1 VPWLPELFSAP
12 VLQQFLDK
20 RRRDKLVAVPYFDGL
35 MAGDPGPL
43 VESFAGEPEVHDP
56 MRGRIKG
63 VAAFT
68 AFVTETSAW
77 LRQHRASVEDVE
89 HLILERRG
97 CEEVVLHLD
106 TDNGTVG
113 VPIVVVADR
122 RLDGRIDEL
131 RIYFSS
137 RPLIGRRATRPP
149 LLQADPGLPQSDAV
163 GAYLHAF
170 ATGDVAAIVAAFDSE
185 GYLRDAEGRQHS
197 REGPDGVSAY
207 YQRLFSTGGGIPL
220 ESCALVD
227 DGRKCVLE
235 YNVVGGAPRGC
246 RLTLGPGS
254 SCVVTA
260 EGSQPSGS
268 TTTPFRRWV
277 ATRSRAADQQAP
289 GAGHSDC
296 G

>member
-1 VPWLPELFSAP
+1 MPWLPELFSAP

-35 MAGDPGPL
+35 IAGDPGPL

-77 LRQHRASVEDVE
+77 LRQQRAWVEDVE
-89 HLILERRG
+89 HVILERRG
-97 CEEVVLHLD
+97 SEEVVLHLD

-113 VPIVVVADR
+113 VPILVVADR
-122 RLDGRIDEL
+122 RPDGRIDEL

-137 RPLIGRRATRPP
+137 QPLTGRRATRPP
-149 LLQADPGLPQSDAV
+149 LLQADPGLPQSGAV
-163 GAYLHAF
+163 GAYLHALT
-170 ATGDVAAIVAAFDSE
+170 TGDVAAIVAAFEPE
-185 GYLRDAEGRQHS
+185 GYLRDAEGHQHI
-197 REGPDGVSAY
+197 RAAPEGLSAY

-227 DGRKCVLE
+227 DGRNCVLE
-235 YNVVGGAPRGC
+235 YNVVGWG
-246 RLTLGPGS
+246 
-254 SCVVTA
+254 
-260 EGSQPSGS
+260 
-268 TTTPFRRWV
+268 
-277 ATRSRAADQQAP
+277 ATRLPPRA
-289 GAGHSDC
+289 GAGVFVRGHGAKLAAVRLYDDTIPPL
-296 G
+296 GRDA

>member
-1 VPWLPELFSAP
+1 M
-12 VLQQFLDK
+12 LQQFLDR

-77 LRQHRASVEDVE
+77 LRQQRASVEDVE
-89 HLILERRG
+89 HVILERRG
-97 CEEVVLHLD
+97 FEEVVLHLD

-113 VPIVVVADR
+113 VPIARRRRPPPRRTDR
-122 RLDGRIDEL
+122 RDADLLLQPATHWPTPDP
-131 RIYFSS
+131 SAPPAS
-137 RPLIGRRATRPP
+137 RPWATPVRRRGRVLARAP
-149 LLQADPGLPQSDAV
+149 
-163 GAYLHAF
+163 
-170 ATGDVAAIVAAFDSE
+170 TGDVAAIVAAFEPE
-185 GYLRDAEGRQHS
+185 GYLRDAEARQHS
-197 REGPDGVSAY
+197 RAAPDGLSAY

-235 YNVVGGAPRGC
+235 YNVV
-246 RLTLGPGS
+246 
-254 SCVVTA
+254 
-260 EGSQPSGS
+260 
-268 TTTPFRRWV
+268 RWG
-277 ATRSRAADQQAP
+277 ATRLPPRA
-289 GAGHSDC
+289 GAGAFVRGHGAKLAAVRLYDDTIPPL
-296 G
+296 GRDT

>member
-1 VPWLPELFSAP
+1 MPWLPELFSAP

-77 LRQHRASVEDVE
+77 LRQHRAWVEDVE
-89 HLILERRG
+89 HVILERRG
-97 CEEVVLHLD
+97 SEEVVLHLD

-113 VPIVVVADR
+113 VPILVVADR
-122 RLDGRIDEL
+122 RPDGRIDEL

-137 RPLIGRRATRPP
+137 QPLTGRRATRPP
-149 LLQADPGLPQSDAV
+149 LLQADPGLPQSGAV
-163 GAYLHAF
+163 GAYLHALT
-170 ATGDVAAIVAAFDSE
+170 TGDVAAIVAAFEPE
-185 GYLRDAEGRQHS
+185 GYLRDAEGHQHI
-197 REGPDGVSAY
+197 RAAPEGLSAY
-207 YQRLFSTGGGIPL
+207 YQRLFSTGGGILL

-235 YNVVGGAPRGC
+235 YNVV
-246 RLTLGPGS
+246 
-254 SCVVTA
+254 
-260 EGSQPSGS
+260 
-268 TTTPFRRWV
+268 RWG
-277 ATRSRAADQQAP
+277 ATRLPPRA
-289 GAGHSDC
+289 GAGAFVRGHGAKLAAVRLYDDTIPPL
-296 G
+296 GRDA

>member
-1 VPWLPELFSAP
+1 MPWLPELFSAP

-89 HLILERRG
+89 HVILERRG
-97 CEEVVLHLD
+97 SEEVVLHLD

-113 VPIVVVADR
+113 VPILVVADR
-122 RLDGRIDEL
+122 RPDGRIDEL

-137 RPLIGRRATRPP
+137 QPLTGRRATRPP
-149 LLQADPGLPQSDAV
+149 LLQADPGLPQSGAV
-163 GAYLHAF
+163 GAYLHALT
-170 ATGDVAAIVAAFDSE
+170 TGDVAAIVAAFEPE
-185 GYLRDAEGRQHS
+185 GYLRDAEGHQHI
-197 REGPDGVSAY
+197 RAAPEGLSAY
-207 YQRLFSTGGGIPL
+207 YQRLFSTGGGLLL

-235 YNVVGGAPRGC
+235 YNVV
-246 RLTLGPGS
+246 
-254 SCVVTA
+254 
-260 EGSQPSGS
+260 
-268 TTTPFRRWV
+268 RWG
-277 ATRSRAADQQAP
+277 ATRLPPRA
-289 GAGHSDC
+289 GAGAFVRGHGAKLAAVRLYDDTIPPL
-296 G
+296 GRDA

>member
-1 VPWLPELFSAP
+1 

-35 MAGDPGPL
+35 ISGDPGPL

-68 AFVTETSAW
+68 AVVTETSAW

-137 RPLIGRRATRPP
+137 RPLTGRRATRPP

-185 GYLRDAEGRQHS
+185 GHLRDAEGRQHS

-235 YNVVGGAPRGC
+235 YNVVGWGAT
-246 RLTLGPGS
+246 RLPPHAGAG
-254 SCVVTA
+254 VFVRVTA
-260 EGSQPSGS
+260 EGSQPFGS

>member
-137 RPLIGRRATRPP
+137 RPLTGRRATRPP

-170 ATGDVAAIVAAFDSE
+170 ATGDVAAMVAA
-185 GYLRDAEGRQHS
+185 S
-197 REGPDGVSAY
+197 RWNPARSSMTGANACS
-207 YQRLFSTGGGIPL
+207 STTWW
-220 ESCALVD
+220 
-227 DGRKCVLE
+227 
-235 YNVVGGAPRGC
+235 GAAPHGC

-260 EGSQPSGS
+260 EGSQPFGS

>member
-1 VPWLPELFSAP
+1 MPWLPELFSAP

-77 LRQHRASVEDVE
+77 LRQQRAWVEDVE
-89 HLILERRG
+89 HVILERRG
-97 CEEVVLHLD
+97 SEEVVLHLD

-113 VPIVVVADR
+113 VPILVVADR
-122 RLDGRIDEL
+122 RPDGRIDEL

-137 RPLIGRRATRPP
+137 QPLTGRRATRPP
-149 LLQADPGLPQSDAV
+149 LLQADPGLPQSGAV
-163 GAYLHAF
+163 GAYLHALT
-170 ATGDVAAIVAAFDSE
+170 TGDVAAIVAAFEPE
-185 GYLRDAEGRQHS
+185 GYLRDAEGHQHI
-197 REGPDGVSAY
+197 RAAPEGLSAY

-235 YNVVGGAPRGC
+235 YNVV
-246 RLTLGPGS
+246 
-254 SCVVTA
+254 
-260 EGSQPSGS
+260 
-268 TTTPFRRWV
+268 RWG
-277 ATRSRAADQQAP
+277 ATRLPPRA
-289 GAGHSDC
+289 GAGAFVRGHGAKLAAVRLYDDTIPPL
-296 G
+296 GRDA

>member
-1 VPWLPELFSAP
+1 MPWLPELFSAP

-56 MRGRIKG
+56 LRGRIKG

-89 HLILERRG
+89 HVILERRG
-97 CEEVVLHLD
+97 SEEVVLHLD

-113 VPIVVVADR
+113 VPILVVADR
-122 RLDGRIDEL
+122 RPDGRIDEL

-137 RPLIGRRATRPP
+137 QPLTGQRATRPP
-149 LLQADPGLPQSDAV
+149 LLQADPGLPQSGAV

-170 ATGDVAAIVAAFDSE
+170 ASGDVAAIVAAFEPE
-185 GYLRDAEGRQHS
+185 GYLRDAEGHQHNHAAP
-197 REGPDGVSAY
+197 EGLSAY
-207 YQRLFSTGGGIPL
+207 YKRLFSTGGGIPL

-235 YNVVGGAPRGC
+235 YNVV
-246 RLTLGPGS
+246 
-254 SCVVTA
+254 
-260 EGSQPSGS
+260 
-268 TTTPFRRWV
+268 RWG
-277 ATRSRAADQQAP
+277 ATRLPPRA
-289 GAGHSDC
+289 GAGAFVRGHSAKLAAVRLYDDTIPPL
-296 G
+296 GRDA

>member
-1 VPWLPELFSAP
+1 MPWLPELFSAP

-43 VESFAGEPEVHDP
+43 VESFAGEPQVHDP

-89 HLILERRG
+89 HVILERRG
-97 CEEVVLHLD
+97 SEEVVLHLD
-106 TDNGTVG
+106 TDDGTVS
-113 VPIVVVADR
+113 VPILVVADR
-122 RLDGRIDEL
+122 RTDGRIDEL

-137 RPLIGRRATRPP
+137 QPLTGRRATRPP
-149 LLQADPGLPQSDAV
+149 LLQADPELHQSGAV

-170 ATGDVAAIVAAFDSE
+170 AAGDVDAIVAAFESE
-185 GYLRDAEGRQHS
+185 GYLRDAEGRQYG

-220 ESCALVD
+220 DPCALVD

-235 YNVVGGAPRGC
+235 YNVVGWGGVRLPPRAGAGVLVRGHSG
-246 RLTLGPGS
+246 RLAAVRLYDDTVPPLGPD
-254 SCVVTA
+254 A
-260 EGSQPSGS
+260 
-268 TTTPFRRWV
+268 
-277 ATRSRAADQQAP
+277 
-289 GAGHSDC
+289 
-296 G
+296 

>member
-1 VPWLPELFSAP
+1 MPWLPELFSAP

-77 LRQHRASVEDVE
+77 LQQHRASVEDVE
-89 HLILERRG
+89 HVILERRG
-97 CEEVVLHLD
+97 SEEVVLHLN

-113 VPIVVVADR
+113 VPILVVADR
-122 RLDGRIDEL
+122 RPDGRIDEL

-137 RPLIGRRATRPP
+137 QPLTGRRATRPP
-149 LLQADPGLPQSDAV
+149 LLQADPGLPQSGAV
-163 GAYLHAF
+163 GAYLHALT
-170 ATGDVAAIVAAFDSE
+170 TGDVAAIVAAFEPE
-185 GYLRDAEGRQHS
+185 GYLRDAEGHQHI
-197 REGPDGVSAY
+197 RAAPEGLSAY
-207 YQRLFSTGGGIPL
+207 YQRLFSTGGGILL

-235 YNVVGGAPRGC
+235 YNVV
-246 RLTLGPGS
+246 
-254 SCVVTA
+254 
-260 EGSQPSGS
+260 
-268 TTTPFRRWV
+268 RWG
-277 ATRSRAADQQAP
+277 ATRLPPRA
-289 GAGHSDC
+289 GAGAFVRGHGAKLAAVRLYDDTIPPL
-296 G
+296 GRDA

>member
-1 VPWLPELFSAP
+1 

-20 RRRDKLVAVPYFDGL
+20 RRRDTLVAVPYFDGL

-56 MRGRIKG
+56 LRGRIKG

-68 AFVTETSAW
+68 AFVTESSAW

-89 HLILERRG
+89 HVILERRG
-97 CEEVVLHLD
+97 SEEVVLHLA

-113 VPIVVVADR
+113 VPILVVADR
-122 RLDGRIDEL
+122 RPDGRIDEL

-137 RPLIGRRATRPP
+137 QPLTGRRATRPP
-149 LLQADPGLPQSDAV
+149 LLQADPGLPQSGAV

-170 ATGDVAAIVAAFDSE
+170 ASGDVAAIVAAFEPE
-185 GYLRDAEGRQHS
+185 GYLRDAEGHQHS
-197 REGPDGVSAY
+197 REGSNGVSAY
-207 YQRLFSTGGGIPL
+207 YKRLFSTGGGIPL

-235 YNVVGGAPRGC
+235 YNVVQWG
-246 RLTLGPGS
+246 
-254 SCVVTA
+254 
-260 EGSQPSGS
+260 
-268 TTTPFRRWV
+268 
-277 ATRSRAADQQAP
+277 ATRLPPRA
-289 GAGHSDC
+289 GAGAFVQGHGGKLAAVRLYDDTIAPL
-296 G
+296 GREA

>member
-1 VPWLPELFSAP
+1 MPWLPELFSAP

-20 RRRDKLVAVPYFDGL
+20 RRLDKLVAVPYFDGL

-56 MRGRIKG
+56 IRGRIKG
-63 VAAFT
+63 VAAFS

-89 HLILERRG
+89 HVILKRHG
-97 CEEVVLHLD
+97 SEEVVLHLG
-106 TDNGTVG
+106 TDNGTVSL
-113 VPIVVVADR
+113 PIVVVADR

-137 RPLIGRRATRPP
+137 RPLTGRRATRPP
-149 LLQADPGLPQSDAV
+149 LLQADNGLPQSGALS
-163 GAYLHAF
+163 AYLRAF
-170 ATGDVAAIVAAFDSE
+170 AAGEVAAIVAAFESD

-207 YQRLFSTGGGIPL
+207 YQGLFSTGGGIPL

-227 DGRKCVLE
+227 DGRNCVLE
-235 YNVVGGAPRGC
+235 YNVVGWGATWLPPR
-246 RLTLGPGS
+246 
-254 SCVVTA
+254 A
-260 EGSQPSGS
+260 
-268 TTTPFRRWV
+268 
-277 ATRSRAADQQAP
+277 
-289 GAGHSDC
+289 GAGVFVRGHGGRLAAVRLYDDAIPPP
-296 G
+296 GRDA